1 MKSVFAFVTARS
13 LRLGLMVFLCVG
25 LSACPGTGSP
35 AGSNAPGQNSP
46 NSNGPGSNS
55 PGSQAAP
62 NVDACTLITRTEAE
76 SLMGELREAPKPGLA
91 LRDEKVCSYGPNIDG
106 ANATLRVY
114 GSDQWSTQLGIDSE
128 MNRIPLPGLGD
139 EAYYTLKG
147 SDTDLWTRKG
157 GVVVNINGSV
167 GNVTASQ
174 LAAKALSRL

>member
-1 MKSVFAFVTARS
+1 MKSIFALVTARS
-13 LRLGLMVFLCVG
+13 LRLGLLVLLCAG

-35 AGSNAPGQNSP
+35 AS
-46 NSNGPGSNS
+46 SNGPGSNTPGSNS
-55 PGSQAAP
+55 PGASGVSSKAP
-62 NVDACTLITRTEAE
+62 NVDACMLITRAEAE
-76 SLMGELREAPKPGLA
+76 SYMGELREAPKPGLA
-91 LRDEKVCSYGPNIDG
+91 LQDEKVCSYGPNIDG

-114 GSDQWSTQLGIDSE
+114 GSAQWSAQLGIDSE

-157 GVVVNINGSV
+157 SVVVNINGSV